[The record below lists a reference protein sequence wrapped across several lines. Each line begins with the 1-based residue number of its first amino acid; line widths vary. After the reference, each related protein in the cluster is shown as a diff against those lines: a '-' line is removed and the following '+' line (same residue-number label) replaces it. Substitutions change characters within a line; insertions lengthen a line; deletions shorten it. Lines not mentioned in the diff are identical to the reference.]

1 MRQLPPKAAPCTL
14 QPCAASSLELPSGL
28 ALLQH
33 SLLPGT
39 LRKGDKE
46 KAPCD
51 TRNIKLSKE
60 KQRELGQKGAFSGE
74 QAANSAT
81 RASPPAP
88 VPQPGPG
95 LPTRQCPCLGHCH
108 HPHRRG
114 TRLGTSPGRSHCS
127 PLLPL
132 RRAMPGWLQAGA
144 SPGCRQWMGRQ
155 VEVEASQTQL
165 CLFWMSALPSMM
177 LGALGAAGR

>member
-1 MRQLPPKAAPCTL
+1 MASGAEPLLWETAFPKGCSLHLAA
-14 QPCAASSLELPSGL
+14 CAGSSLELPPGL

-39 LRKGDKE
+39 LREGHKE

-60 KQRELGQKGAFSGE
+60 KQREPGQKGAFSGE

-81 RASPPAP
+81 RASPAAS

-95 LPTRQCPCLGHCH
+95 LPT
-108 HPHRRG
+108 G
-114 TRLGTSPGRSHCS
+114 TLPAPTSLGTSPGRSHCS

-132 RRAMPGWLQAGA
+132 QRAMSGW
-144 SPGCRQWMGRQ
+144 P
-155 VEVEASQTQL
+155 QL
-165 CLFWMSALPSMM
+165 L
-177 LGALGAAGR
+177 LGAGRGWAGR